1 MYFITTVDP
10 KDNDV
15 RCVGYFSDKDMAIE
29 VVENNI
35 GDIYEAGCYQYAVIE
50 HIPEGIYQ
58 YDTEP
63 LWFTYIEKTQKY
75 QPCATPL
82 FIRKEHMVGF
92 AIGQED
98 I

>member
-1 MYFITTVDP
+1 MYFITTIDP

-15 RCVGYFSDKDMAIE
+15 RCVGYFSDKNIAIE

-63 LWFTYIEKTQKY
+63 LWFTYVEKAQKY

-92 AIGQED
+92 AIG
-98 I
+98 

>member
-1 MYFITTVDP
+1 MYFITTIDP
-10 KDNDV
+10 KDNDI

-29 VVENNI
+29 VVRNNI
-35 GDIYEAGCYQYAVIE
+35 GDIYEAGCYPYAVIE

-58 YDTEP
+58 YDMEP

-92 AIGQED
+92 AIG
-98 I
+98 